1 MQLDIVLTGKTITL
15 WMMRC
20 DTIGAVKAKI
30 QDMEGISLDQ
40 QQLTCDGT
48 PLEDDWRLW
57 DCGLMW
63 GDELHVAQV
72 GGGSG
77 CGGGCGGS
85 GGGSS
90 ASGSGAASSGL

>member
-40 QQLTCDGT
+40 QQLTLDGT

-57 DCGLMW
+57 DCGLAW

-72 GGGSG
+72 GGG
-77 CGGGCGGS
+77 GGA
-85 GGGSS
+85 SS
-90 ASGSGAASSGL
+90 SGAASSGL